1 MHPSLMALVSFL
13 QVLCV
18 LPQCVDVV
26 EGVLGADLVGF
37 HTYNYLH
44 PGLQKKF
51 MCRQKEL

>member
-1 MHPSLMALVSFL
+1 MLCACQW

-37 HTYNYLH
+37 HTYNYLF
-44 PGLQKKF
+44 PA
-51 MCRQKEL
+51 